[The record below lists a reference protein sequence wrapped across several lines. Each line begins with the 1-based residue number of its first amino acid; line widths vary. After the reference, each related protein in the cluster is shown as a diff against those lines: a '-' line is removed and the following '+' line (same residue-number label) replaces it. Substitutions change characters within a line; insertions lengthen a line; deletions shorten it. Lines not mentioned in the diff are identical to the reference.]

1 MEWTCTECGSAA
13 KADAA
18 ELLVHAGWWV
28 TELRRGLCP
37 ACTRKAIDGSGAET
51 VRRARALRDSAQE
64 TLRLVIQ
71 ALTDDPY
78 GAENTTRQ

>member
-37 ACTRKAIDGSGAET
+37 ACTRVAAHAFSLPDGPFRTGLVMGE
-51 VRRARALRDSAQE
+51 RARGHH
-64 TLRLVIQ
+64 
-71 ALTDDPY
+71 
-78 GAENTTRQ
+78 GAGTGAITVVM